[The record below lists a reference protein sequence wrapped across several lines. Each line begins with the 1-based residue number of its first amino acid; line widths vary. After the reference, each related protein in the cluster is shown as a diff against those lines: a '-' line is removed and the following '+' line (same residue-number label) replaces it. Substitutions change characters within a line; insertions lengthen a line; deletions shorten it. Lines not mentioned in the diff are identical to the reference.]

1 MGTRLANEK
10 ERRCTMTT
18 SCYFCKGTV
27 VEQSTTVDFWWGDD
41 LKIIENVPAG
51 VCTQCGERYFDA
63 PVYKQMERLTKGTNA
78 TIRQLSVDVVRYSA
92 A

>member
-1 MGTRLANEK
+1 MQQPA
-10 ERRCTMTT
+10 
-18 SCYFCKGTV
+18 
-27 VEQSTTVDFWWGDD
+27 TVDFWWGDD

-63 PVYKQMERLTKGTNA
+63 PVYKQMERLTKGTST

>member
-1 MGTRLANEK
+1 
-10 ERRCTMTT
+10 MTT

-27 VEQSTTVDFWWGDD
+27 VQQPTTVDFWWGDD

-63 PVYKQMERLTKGTNA
+63 PVYKQMERLTKGASN